1 MTSQA
6 MISRHWKG
14 TVKPG
19 YAERYLEHLRT
30 HTLPQLTAIAGFVSV
45 AILKRDVGN
54 GTEFQIVTVW
64 TSIESIRAFAGDDA
78 ELAVVPPAAQA
89 LMATFDRRAVH
100 YEVVEFASA

>member
-1 MTSQA
+1 

-19 YAERYLEHLRT
+19 HAERYLEHLRI

-54 GTEFQIVTVW
+54 GTDFQIVTVW
-64 TSIESIRAFAGDDA
+64 TSIESIHAFAGDDA

-89 LMATFDRRAVH
+89 LMTTFDRRAVH
-100 YEVVEFASA
+100 YEVVEFTGA

>member
-1 MTSQA
+1 

-19 YAERYLEHLRT
+19 HAERYLEHLRT
-30 HTLPQLTAIAGFVSV
+30 HTLPQLGAIPGSVSV

-54 GTEFQIVTVW
+54 GTDFQIVTVW

-78 ELAVVPPAAQA
+78 EVAVVPPAAQA
-89 LMATFDRRAVH
+89 LMTTFDRRAVH
-100 YEVVEFASA
+100 YEVVELASA